1 MCITHG
7 EKKHYKDRKSLKR
20 QYLFHLPVKKASR
33 SSSDLHT
40 KKRGTQRETAIGL
53 SYLGPAMK
61 NGLLSTLFTKYVN
74 KRIEKHTKRKIEY
87 LSK

>member
-40 KKRGTQRETAIGL
+40 KKGGRNRNC
-53 SYLGPAMK
+53 Y
-61 NGLLSTLFTKYVN
+61 
-74 KRIEKHTKRKIEY
+74 RIKLPRPRDEKWTSIHALHQVCKQK
-87 LSK
+87 K